1 MVLVETL
8 GIKNSDLKDKFM
20 FKSLR
25 LSKLP
30 GYRGRPQTAICCLE
44 WFERLKCLATGLYAS
59 FSLLWRKP
67 GLEIRWF
74 FSVTTRSLG
83 LKRMRKPFTYRF
95 QNLIVRHVKSIVRLS
110 NNATQFLWGLIKRSN
125 IHTYVKHTWF
135 TVKKKQTNNKQMFVY
150 DVKSIKD

>member
-20 FKSLR
+20 LKSLR

-59 FSLLWRKP
+59 LSLLRRKP

-83 LKRMRKPFTYRF
+83 FKRMRKPFTYRF

-110 NNATQFLWGLIKRSN
+110 NNATQFLWGLNQKVE
-125 IHTYVKHTWF
+125 HTYICQTYMIYC
-135 TVKKKQTNNKQMFVY
+135 KKKQTNNKQMFVY